1 MRKLA
6 VVLVV
11 AALPL
16 GLVACGGDDDEGPSK
31 EEFVKEANA
40 VCTKANAEV
49 EQVSADAFEDPEDPQ
64 PAEAQAYLAELVPI
78 LRQQQLDLEKIEKPK
93 DDEEEIEAILTA
105 ADTGITAL
113 AEGAK
118 KEDEALAVVIAGDET
133 FAEANKLAT
142 DYGLD
147 DCAGE

>member
-1 MRKLA
+1 MTKLTA
-6 VVLVV
+6 LMVA

-16 GLVACGGDDDEGPSK
+16 GLIACGGDDDEGPSK
-31 EEFVKEANA
+31 EDFVKDANA
-40 VCTKANAEV
+40 ICVKTNAEV
-49 EQVSADAFEDPEDPQ
+49 EQVASDAFADPEKPE
-64 PAEAQAYLAELVPI
+64 PREAQAYLAELVPI
-78 LRQQQLDLEKIEKPK
+78 LRQQQLDLEDLEKPK

-113 AEGAK
+113 AEGSK
-118 KEDEALAVVIAGDET
+118 NEDQALAVVIAGDET

-147 DCAGE
+147 ECAS